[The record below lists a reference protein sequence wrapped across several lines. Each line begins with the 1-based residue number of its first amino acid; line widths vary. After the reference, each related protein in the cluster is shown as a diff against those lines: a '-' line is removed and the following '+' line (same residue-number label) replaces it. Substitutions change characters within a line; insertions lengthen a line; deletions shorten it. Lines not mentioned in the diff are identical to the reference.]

1 MASQPSGVC
10 AVFGYST
17 GLPRH
22 WAQPIRLDGFGRKQ
36 RQAGKHMD
44 LVHYEEL
51 TDPQD
56 RVLGR
61 AVNILRD
68 VQDRAAARLRKVIRS
83 VVPALATQADQ

>member
-1 MASQPSGVC
+1 
-10 AVFGYST
+10 
-17 GLPRH
+17 
-22 WAQPIRLDGFGRKQ
+22 
-36 RQAGKHMD
+36 MD

-51 TDPQD
+51 TNPQD
-56 RVLGR
+56 RALGR